1 MADSPAHKL
10 GQIIG
15 SQLEAAVRQPLKAI
29 AKEYGLYLDYA
40 RTRPARGRK
49 KRVSWE
55 DSYGNAHILDYVFE
69 EDGSESALGRPR
81 AFIETAWRR
90 YTKHSR
96 NKAQEIQG
104 AVLPLAETYGDCS
117 PFLGAVLAGDFTEA
131 SLQQLLSH
139 GFHIAYCPYDEIV
152 RAFQHV
158 KMDISFEEDTSEAEL
173 QRKVD
178 VFKSMTVTNRNQI
191 PQEILKVGRAT
202 FDSFFSALR
211 NSLERH
217 VKEICVLTLSGRS
230 HEFGSIDS
238 AVHFV
243 SSHDESASMSRFV
256 RYEII
261 VRYTTGDEVRGDF
274 RNKRRAIS
282 FLQKFAI

>member
-49 KRVSWE
+49 KRVSWK
-55 DSYGNAHILDYVFE
+55 DSYGNAHILDYVLE
-69 EDGSESALGRPR
+69 EGGSESVEGRPR

-104 AVLPLAETYGDCS
+104 AVLPLAETYRDCS
-117 PFLGAVLAGDFTEA
+117 PFLGAVLAGDFTTA
-131 SLQQLLSH
+131 SLEQLESH
-139 GFHIAYCPYDEIV
+139 SFCIAYCPYDEIV
-152 RAFQHV
+152 GAFRRV
-158 KMDISFEEDTSEAEL
+158 GVDVSFEEGTSEVEL

-178 VFKSMTVTNRNQI
+178 VFERTSAMKRNRI
-191 PQEILKVGRAT
+191 SQEILDAGKAT

-211 NSLERH
+211 DSLERH
-217 VKEICVLTLSGRS
+217 VKEILVLALSGMS
-230 HEFGSIDS
+230 HKFDSITN

-274 RNKRRAIS
+274 RNKKRAIT
-282 FLQKFAI
+282 FLQKFTT